1 MAISTKEMGR
11 LLAKDLDEIFR
22 SIDDERR
29 TTWAIYTEFNHKDWR
44 YDIIDIVP
52 WADRY
57 SSDDLTPFT
66 FKIEGA
72 IDEMAAYKKFVEGH
86 K

>member
-1 MAISTKEMGR
+1 MAVSITEMGKS
-11 LLAKDLDEIFR
+11 LNSSSLAEALQRVDY
-22 SIDDERR
+22 ERR

-52 WADRY
+52 WVDRNY
-57 SSDDLTPFT
+57 STPFT

-72 IDEMAAYKKFVEGH
+72 IDEMAAYIKFIEGH
-86 K
+86 Q

>member
-11 LLAKDLDEIFR
+11 LLAKDLDEAFR
-22 SIDDERR
+22 AVDYERR

-52 WADRY
+52 WGDRNY
-57 SSDDLTPFT
+57 STPFT

-72 IDEMAAYKKFVEGH
+72 IDEMAAYIKFIEGH
-86 K
+86 Q

>member
-1 MAISTKEMGR
+1 MAIPAKDIGR
-11 LLAKDLDEIFR
+11 LLAKDLDEVFR
-22 SIDDERR
+22 AVDYGQR

-52 WADRY
+52 WADRNY
-57 SSDDLTPFT
+57 STPFT

-72 IDEMAAYKKFVEGH
+72 IDEMAAYIKFIEGH
-86 K
+86 Q